1 MSLPFRLP
9 VLVLSLLTAL
19 AGTLAGTPA
28 GAQQAAPLAV
38 VASFSV
44 LGDMVRE
51 IGGSDVTV
59 TTLVPPG
66 GDAHVYQPR
75 PADAKRIA
83 GARLVMVNGLGME
96 GWLDRLIAASGYHGP
111 VVVVSEGVTPQTMT
125 EHHHDHGHGHARGHN
140 HKQGGPNGDDHD
152 KDAVVTDPHA
162 WQDLANGAV
171 YARNITEALAAADPA
186 HADAYRTRGSAY
198 LARLKELDAWVKAQI
213 AAVPAEKRRI
223 ITSHD
228 AFGYFGRAYGIEFLA
243 PVGISTDAEPSA
255 AGVSRLIRQM
265 RREKI
270 RALFVENMTDQ
281 RLVSQLA
288 SETGAELGGTL
299 YSDSLSPAGGP
310 ADTYIGMFRHNV
322 PAMAAAMRK
331 N

>member
-96 GWLDRLIAASGYHGP
+96 GWLDRLIAASGYRGP
-111 VVVVSEGVTPQTMT
+111 VVVVSDGVTPQTMQA
-125 EHHHDHGHGHARGHN
+125 EADHGHNHGHN
-140 HKQGGPNGDDHD
+140 HGHSHGPR
-152 KDAVVTDPHA
+152 KAVVTDPHA
-162 WQDLANGAV
+162 WQNLANGAV

-281 RLVSQLA
+281 RLVRQLA

>member
-19 AGTLAGTPA
+19 AGTLPA

-96 GWLDRLIAASGYHGP
+96 GWLDRLIAASGYRGP
-111 VVVVSEGVTPQTMT
+111 VVVVSDGVTPQTMQA
-125 EHHHDHGHGHARGHN
+125 EADHGHNHGHSH
-140 HKQGGPNGDDHD
+140 GPR
-152 KDAVVTDPHA
+152 KAVVTDPHA

-281 RLVSQLA
+281 RLVRQLA

-310 ADTYIGMFRHNV
+310 ADTYIGMFHHNV